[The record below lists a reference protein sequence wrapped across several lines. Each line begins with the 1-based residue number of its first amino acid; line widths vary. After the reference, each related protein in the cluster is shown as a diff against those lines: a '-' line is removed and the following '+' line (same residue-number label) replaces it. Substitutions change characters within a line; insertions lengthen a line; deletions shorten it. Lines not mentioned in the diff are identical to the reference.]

1 MQAAYSAVMG
11 NLPYPL
17 LSDFW
22 PHGEMAKAYGIL
34 NDETGL
40 CRRTVMV
47 VDKQGVIRFKRIYQS
62 AGDIEIDEILAE
74 VDKLG

>member
-1 MQAAYSAVMG
+1 MQSAYSAVMG
-11 NLPYPL
+11 HLPYPL

-22 PHGEMAKAYGIL
+22 PHGEMARAYGIL

-40 CRRTVMV
+40 CRRAVIV

-62 AGDIEIDEILAE
+62 AGDIDIDEVLA
-74 VDKLG
+74 VLDKLG